1 MVSIFIKS
9 YLMILYILIYHLIFT
24 FNVLLFDRLMNF
36 RGYIMS
42 DNVVHMKLDGSSK
55 SHSRADIIA
64 RDVES
69 VIDEPIA
76 RGGTNLGLSPTET
89 LVSSLLGCTNVI
101 THRIM
106 DKMGF
111 TINSLDIKS
120 KTLFNKDGASLVQEV
135 DIPFPEITLD
145 IDISTDASE
154 NDLIEV
160 KKQLAMYCPIGKVIR
175 NSGTVINENWNKIN

>member
-1 MVSIFIKS
+1 
-9 YLMILYILIYHLIFT
+9 MI
-24 FNVLLFDRLMNF
+24 
-36 RGYIMS
+36 

-55 SHSRADIIA
+55 SHSRTDIIT

-76 RGGTNLGLSPTET
+76 RGGTNLGMSPTET
-89 LVSSLLGCTNVI
+89 LVSSLIGCTNVI

-106 DKMGF
+106 EKMGF
-111 TINSLDIKS
+111 KIDSLNIKS
-120 KTLFNKDGASLVQEV
+120 KTMFNRDGVGLIQEV
-135 DIPFPEITLD
+135 EVPFPEINLD

-160 KKQLAMYCPIGKVIR
+160 QKQLAMYCPMLKLSETLELKLMKTGQKLIR
-175 NSGTVINENWNKIN
+175 INL

>member
-1 MVSIFIKS
+1 MRK
-9 YLMILYILIYHLIFT
+9 
-24 FNVLLFDRLMNF
+24 
-36 RGYIMS
+36 
-42 DNVVHMKLDGSSK
+42 
-55 SHSRADIIA
+55 
-64 RDVES
+64 
-69 VIDEPIA
+69 ID
-76 RGGTNLGLSPTET
+76 
-89 LVSSLLGCTNVI
+89 
-101 THRIM
+101 
-106 DKMGF
+106 F
-111 TINSLDIKS
+111 TINSLVLIS

>member
-1 MVSIFIKS
+1 
-9 YLMILYILIYHLIFT
+9 MILHILIYHFKLT
-24 FNVLLFDRLMNF
+24 LNVLLFDCSMNF
-36 RGYIMS
+36 WGYKMS
-42 DNVVHMKLDGSSK
+42 DNVVHMKLDGFSK
-55 SHSRADIIA
+55 SHSRADIIT

-89 LVSSLLGCTNVI
+89 LISSLLGCTNVI

-135 DIPFPEITLD
+135 DIPFPEIILD

>member
-1 MVSIFIKS
+1 
-9 YLMILYILIYHLIFT
+9 
-24 FNVLLFDRLMNF
+24 
-36 RGYIMS
+36 MS
-42 DNVVHMKLDGSSK
+42 ENVHMKLDGSSK
-55 SHSRADIIA
+55 SHSRTDIIT

-89 LVSSLLGCTNVI
+89 LVSSLIGCTNVI

-106 DKMGF
+106 ENLGF
-111 TINSLDIKS
+111 TITSMDIKS
-120 KTLFNKDGASLVQEV
+120 KTMFNKDGVGLIKEIEV
-135 DIPFPEITLD
+135 PFPEINLD

-160 KKQLAMYCPIGKVIR
+160 QKQLGMYCPIAKVIR
-175 NSGTVINENWNKIN
+175 NAGTKINESWTKIN

>member
-1 MVSIFIKS
+1 
-9 YLMILYILIYHLIFT
+9 
-24 FNVLLFDRLMNF
+24 
-36 RGYIMS
+36 
-42 DNVVHMKLDGSSK
+42 
-55 SHSRADIIA
+55 
-64 RDVES
+64 
-69 VIDEPIA
+69 
-76 RGGTNLGLSPTET
+76 
-89 LVSSLLGCTNVI
+89 
-101 THRIM
+101 M

-154 NDLIEV
+154 DDLIEV

-175 NSGTVINENWNKIN
+175 SSGTVINENWNKIN